1 MNRRPRLLDVLSAL
15 LAAGL
20 VLRLGGIARS
30 ILPGTPV
37 LVAALIA
44 VAVLPG
50 AWRRGRTIDWRAF
63 AGQHAFAMAL
73 SAIVV
78 LTFAVRLPGLS
89 SELGHTPL
97 DIDEH
102 RLAAN
107 VAHFFA
113 TGELLHETVEH
124 YPGAVFWL
132 FSAASFVGFL
142 HSLATGFIVGPTQI
156 PIETYMRS
164 ARIANVFVAAGIVI
178 FTGLIAK
185 RLFGRTAGLL
195 AALVVAIVPLSV
207 DTTTAVRN
215 DPGMVL
221 AVMAT
226 VYLAIVS
233 VDGPRR
239 RWVVWA
245 GVLAGVATGIKYSS
259 VFALVPAMIAA
270 AFAGP
275 KDARLKRTAL
285 ALAGFV
291 AAVLVTNHFVWA
303 DFPNFLKQLADQVA
317 ITGSSHWAATDNPA
331 AFYVMILDR
340 FGPGWPLL
348 VMAAGFAVY
357 GLCTRNVRHVVFLS
371 FPLLYIWFMTGRPS
385 QFPRWVFPMVPFVAA
400 AGAGVAA
407 AVLRLPLTL
416 RHRAGGSLAVR
427 APAVA
432 IIVAVFWPPVAAG
445 AVSLSRRITPP
456 THVLVESWLR
466 QHVAPGS
473 TVVIEQHWLDL
484 RDVPFT
490 VRRVVDIRALLDNGI
505 EPLAGARW
513 LVVAEPQFG
522 HPALKRLG
530 LVQRF
535 HAGQGFGGS
544 LGYDYEVYAV
554 PELPSSSAGF

>member
-1 MNRRPRLLDVLSAL
+1 MSRRLRLLDILSIV

-20 VLRLGGIARS
+20 VLRLGGIARAV
-30 ILPGTPV
+30 LPGVPALV
-37 LVAALIA
+37 LALLA
-44 VAVLPG
+44 VAVFPG

-63 AGQHAFAMAL
+63 AGRHAFALAL
-73 SAIVV
+73 SAVV
-78 LTFAVRLPGLS
+78 LLTFAVRLPGLS

-113 TGELLHETVEH
+113 TGELLHDTVEH

-132 FSAASFVGFL
+132 FSAASFFGFL

-156 PIETYMRS
+156 PIETFMRS

-178 FTGLIAK
+178 FTGLMAR

-221 AVMAT
+221 AVMAA
-226 VYLAIVS
+226 VYLSLVG
-233 VDGPRR
+233 VDDPRR
-239 RWVVWA
+239 RWIAGA

-270 AFAGP
+270 GFSGP
-275 KDARLKRTAL
+275 TEDRPRRTAL
-285 ALAGFV
+285 ALGGFV

-317 ITGSSHWAATDNPA
+317 ITGSGHWAATDNPA

-348 VMAAGFAVY
+348 VMGAGFAVY
-357 GLCTRNVRHVVFLS
+357 GLCSRNVRHLVFLS

-407 AVLRLPLTL
+407 MVLRFSLSL
-416 RHRAGGSLAVR
+416 RDRAAGRLAMR
-427 APAVA
+427 AAVTA
-432 IIVAVFWPPVAAG
+432 LVVAALWPPVAAG
-445 AVSLSRRITPP
+445 TVSFSRRLTPP
-456 THVLVESWLR
+456 THAMVEAWLR
-466 QHVAPGS
+466 QHVPPGS
-473 TVVIEQHWLDL
+473 TVVIEQHWLALGDE
-484 RDVPFT
+484 PFI
-490 VRRVVDIRALLDNGI
+490 VRRVPDLRALLDNGI
-505 EPLAGARW
+505 EPLAGADW

-544 LGYDYEVYAV
+544 LGYDYDVYAI
-554 PELPSSSAGF
+554 PRLPRSSAAF

>member
-1 MNRRPRLLDVLSAL
+1 MIRRPRPLDILSIV
-15 LAAGL
+15 LAAAL

-30 ILPGTPV
+30 VLPGVPALV
-37 LVAALIA
+37 LALLA

-50 AWRRGRTIDWRAF
+50 AWQRGRSLDWRAF
-63 AGQHAFAMAL
+63 GSRHAFALAL
-73 SAIVV
+73 SAIV
-78 LTFAVRLPGLS
+78 LLAFAVRLPGLS

-113 TGELLHETVEH
+113 TGELLHDTVEH

-132 FSAASFVGFL
+132 FSAASFLGFL
-142 HSLATGFIVGPTQI
+142 YSLATGFIVGPTQI
-156 PIETYMRS
+156 PIETFMRS
-164 ARIANVFVAAGIVI
+164 ARIANVCVAAGIVV
-178 FTGLIAK
+178 FTGLIAR
-185 RLFGRTAGLL
+185 RLFGRTAGVL

-221 AVMAT
+221 AVMAA
-226 VYLAIVS
+226 VYLGIVS
-233 VDGPRR
+233 VDDSRK
-239 RWVVWA
+239 RWIAGA

-259 VFALVPAMIAA
+259 VFAIVPGMIAA
-270 AFAGP
+270 SFAGP
-275 KDARLKRTAL
+275 KKDRPKRTAM

-317 ITGSSHWAATDNPA
+317 ITGSGHWAATDNPA

-357 GLCTRNVRHVVFLS
+357 GLCARNVRHLVFLS
-371 FPLLYIWFMTGRPS
+371 FPLLYIWFMTARPS
-385 QFPRWVFPMVPFVAA
+385 QFPRWVFPMLPFVAV

-407 AVLRLPLTL
+407 AVLRVPL
-416 RHRAGGSLAVR
+416 AGSGRRGFAVR
-427 APAVA
+427 AAAAA
-432 IIVAVFWPPVAAG
+432 IVVAVFWPPLAAG
-445 AVSLSRRITPP
+445 AVSLSRRMTPP
-456 THVLVESWLR
+456 THALVETWLR
-466 QHVAPGS
+466 QHVPPGS
-473 TVVIEQHWLDL
+473 TVVVEQHWLDL
-484 RDVPFT
+484 RDEPFT
-490 VRRVVDIRALLDNGI
+490 VRRVPDVRALLDGGI
-505 EPLAGARW
+505 EPLAGAGW

-535 HAGQGFGGS
+535 HAGQGFGGN
-544 LGYDYEVYAV
+544 LGYDYEIYSI
-554 PELPSSSAGF
+554 PQLPHPSTGF

>member
-1 MNRRPRLLDVLSAL
+1 MIRRLRLLDAFPVL
-15 LAAGL
+15 LAAAL

-30 ILPGTPV
+30 VLPGAPALV
-37 LVAALIA
+37 LALVAIM
-44 VAVLPG
+44 VLPG
-50 AWRRGRTIDWRAF
+50 AWRRGRAVDWRVF
-63 AGQHAFAMAL
+63 VRRHAFTMAL
-73 SAIVV
+73 SAIVL

-113 TGELLHETVEH
+113 TGELLHDTVEH

-132 FSAASFVGFL
+132 FSAASFFGYL

-156 PIETYMRS
+156 PIEIFMRS
-164 ARIANVFVAAGIVI
+164 ARIANVCVAAGIVL
-178 FTGLIAK
+178 FTGLTAR

-221 AVMAT
+221 AVMAA
-226 VYLAIVS
+226 VYLALVS
-233 VDGPRR
+233 VDDPGSRSIAG
-239 RWVVWA
+239 A

-259 VFALVPAMIAA
+259 VFAIVPAMLAA
-270 AFAGP
+270 GFAGP
-275 KDARLKRTAL
+275 KEERPKRTAL

-291 AAVLVTNHFVWA
+291 AAVLITNHFVWA

-317 ITGSSHWAATDNPA
+317 ITGSGHWAATDNPA

-357 GLCTRNVRHVVFLS
+357 GLCSRNVGHLVFLS

-407 AVLRLPLTL
+407 AVLRLPLA
-416 RHRAGGSLAVR
+416 RQNRAVGSLTMRAAVT
-427 APAVA
+427 AIVVA
-432 IIVAVFWPPVAAG
+432 AFWPPVAAG
-445 AVSLSRRITPP
+445 AVSLSRRLTPP
-456 THVLVESWLR
+456 THAMVEAWLR
-466 QHVAPGS
+466 QHVPPGG

-484 RDVPFT
+484 DDAPFT
-490 VRRVVDIRALLDNGI
+490 VRRVPDVRALLDEGI
-505 EPLAGARW
+505 EPLAGAGW

-554 PELPSSSAGF
+554 PRLPPSSSGV